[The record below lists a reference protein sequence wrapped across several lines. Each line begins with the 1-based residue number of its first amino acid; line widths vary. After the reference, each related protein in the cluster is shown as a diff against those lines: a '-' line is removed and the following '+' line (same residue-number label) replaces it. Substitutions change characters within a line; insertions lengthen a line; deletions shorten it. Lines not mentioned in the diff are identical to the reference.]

1 MDVSFATGLLP
12 ELSTRYDVEY
22 VECEYSVYRLDIGQ
36 NHLRVTC
43 LLEGSN
49 VEI

>member
-36 NHLRVTC
+36 ILASDI
-43 LLEGSN
+43 LEGSN